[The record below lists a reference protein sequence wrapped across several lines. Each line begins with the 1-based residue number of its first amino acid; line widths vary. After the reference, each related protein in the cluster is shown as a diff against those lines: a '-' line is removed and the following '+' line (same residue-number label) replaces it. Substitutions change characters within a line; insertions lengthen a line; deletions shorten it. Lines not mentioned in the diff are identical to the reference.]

1 MSLSMRQSII
11 SLNILNLYLIQ
22 SNNEYSDQTR
32 TGVFHMIWL
41 CNPKFK
47 INRMCKNNLI
57 ICFSHRTNTEI
68 FLKNMRRPGIEPGS
82 TAWKAAM
89 LTTIPPTH
97 FLYLMTFQVVT
108 ANTMAETGREPPLY
122 K

>member
-89 LTTIPPTH
+89 LTTIPPT
-97 FLYLMTFQVVT
+97 LMTLNDISSGF
-108 ANTMAETGREPPLY
+108 N
-122 K
+122 